1 MKRLATKWFRKWSS
15 KVRLSNN
22 NLIDAISDLE
32 TGKSSVV
39 LGIRLYKVRV
49 KREHSG
55 KSSGYRTIIVF
66 KEDDR
71 AIFLYGYGKNER
83 DNIDKSELHYF
94 KKLAS
99 DFLSLN
105 AEQLERAISQK
116 VLFNLENIK

>member
-1 MKRLATKWFRKWSS
+1 M
-15 KVRLSNN
+15 
-22 NLIDAISDLE
+22 
-32 TGKSSVV
+32 
-39 LGIRLYKVRV
+39 RV

-66 KEDDR
+66 KEDDM

-83 DNIDKSELHYF
+83 DNIDKSELYYF

-116 VLFNLENIK
+116 VLFDLEDIE

>member
-1 MKRLATKWFRKWSS
+1 MKRLTTKWFRKWSS
-15 KVRLSNN
+15 KVCLSNN

-32 TGKSSVV
+32 AGKSTVV

-66 KEDDR
+66 KEDDM

-83 DNIDKSELHYF
+83 DKIDKSELYYF

-116 VLFNLENIK
+116 VLFDLEDIK